1 MAAIPTLS
9 DVCER
14 ALRLPCS
21 PVLLPRLIQV
31 LQKEDAPAG
40 DLEAVI
46 RMDPSLAGATL
57 RLANSAFFGGGS
69 GSQVDTLGEA
79 IMRLGHKE
87 IYRLAALSLA
97 GRWLNQPVQGFRME
111 PGDLARRSLVTAL
124 AAEYLAE
131 KTQRVDPR
139 MAYTAG
145 LIQEI
150 GKLAVA
156 YACAEFFPA
165 IRGHCEDRLS
175 TWQQAERAVLGY
187 DHAEVGT
194 ALVRRWQFPP
204 TLVGV
209 VMYQPPTAEAPGDL
223 LPLLVTVHA
232 AKFVAAT
239 IGAGVGEDGFL
250 FQCNGPLLEEWGFNA
265 GMLESVLPAVL
276 DRASRLLQ
284 TKLTTGAIEL

>member
-1 MAAIPTLS
+1 MSLPTLAE
-9 DVCER
+9 VCER

-31 LQKEDAPAG
+31 LEKEDAPAE

-57 RLANSAFFGGGS
+57 RLANSAFFSGGS
-69 GSQVDTLGEA
+69 GSTVETLGEA

-87 IYRLAALSLA
+87 IYRLAALSLT
-97 GRWLNQPVQGFRME
+97 GRWLNQPVKGFRME

-131 KTQRVDPR
+131 TTNRVDPR
-139 MAYTAG
+139 TAYTAG

-156 YACAEFFPA
+156 YACSDFFPA
-165 IRGHCEDRLS
+165 IRERCENAGW
-175 TWQQAERAVLGY
+175 TWQQSERASLGY

-194 ALVRRWQFPP
+194 ALVRRWQFPA
-204 TLVGV
+204 TLIGV
-209 VMYQPPTAEAPGDL
+209 VMYQPPTAEAPADL
-223 LPLLVTVHA
+223 LPLLVNVHA
-232 AKFVAAT
+232 AKFIAAT

-250 FQCNGPLLEEWGFNA
+250 FQCNGALLEEWGFNA
-265 GMLESVLPAVL
+265 GVLEAALPTVL
-276 DRASRLLQ
+276 DRAARLLQ

>member
-1 MAAIPTLS
+1 MAIPTLTE
-9 DVCER
+9 VCER

-31 LQKEDAPAG
+31 LQKEDAPAE
-40 DLEAVI
+40 DLETVI

-57 RLANSAFFGGGS
+57 RLANSAFFSGGS
-69 GSQVDTLGEA
+69 SAHVDTLGEA

-131 KTQRVDPR
+131 KTERVDPR

-156 YACAEFFPA
+156 YACADLFPA
-165 IRGHCEDRLS
+165 IRGQCEVRGV

-194 ALVRRWQFPP
+194 ALVRRWQFPAN
-204 TLVGV
+204 LVGV
-209 VMYQPPTAEAPGDL
+209 VMYQPPTAEAPADL

-265 GMLESVLPAVL
+265 TMLETVLPTVL
-276 DRASRLLQ
+276 DRAARLLQ
-284 TKLTTGAIEL
+284 TKLTVGAIEL

>member
-1 MAAIPTLS
+1 MSAPTLT
-9 DVCER
+9 DVCES

-21 PVLLPRLIQV
+21 PVLLPRLIEV
-31 LQKEDAPAG
+31 LQKEDSPAE

-57 RLANSAFFGGGS
+57 RLANSAFFSGGS
-69 GSQVDTLGEA
+69 GHGIETLGEA

-97 GRWLNQPVQGFRME
+97 GRWLNQPVPGFRME
-111 PGDLARRSLVTAL
+111 PGDLCRRSLVTAL

-131 KTQRVDPR
+131 KGDRVDPR
-139 MAYTAG
+139 TAYTAG

-156 YACAEFFPA
+156 YACAEYFPQ
-165 IRGHCEDRLS
+165 IRERCETAGC

-194 ALVRRWQFPP
+194 ALVRLWKFPP

-209 VMYQPPTAEAPGDL
+209 VMYQPPTAEAPADL
-223 LPLLVTVHA
+223 LPLLVNVHA
-232 AKFVAAT
+232 AKFIAAT

-250 FQCNGPLLEEWGFNA
+250 FQINGALLEEWGYGANVIEA
-265 GMLESVLPAVL
+265 SLPAVL

>member
-1 MAAIPTLS
+1 MAALPTLTE
-9 DVCER
+9 VCER

-31 LQKEDAPAG
+31 LQKEDAPAE

-46 RMDPSLAGATL
+46 RMDPALAGATL
-57 RLANSAFFGGGS
+57 RLANSAFFS
-69 GSQVDTLGEA
+69 GSTSSGVETLGEG

-97 GRWLNQPVQGFRME
+97 GRWLNQPVPGFRME
-111 PGDLARRSLVTAL
+111 PGDLCRRSLVTAI

-131 KTQRVDPR
+131 QSDRVDPR
-139 MAYTAG
+139 TAYTAG

-156 YACAEFFPA
+156 YACAEHFPA
-165 IRGHCEDRLS
+165 IREHCEQAGC
-175 TWQQAERAVLGY
+175 TWQHAEHHVFGY

-194 ALVRRWQFPP
+194 ALVRLWKFPA
-204 TLVGV
+204 TLIGV
-209 VMYQPPTAEAPGDL
+209 VMYQPLTAEAPADL
-223 LPLLVTVHA
+223 LPLLVNVHA
-232 AKFVAAT
+232 AKFIAAT

-250 FQCNGPLLEEWGFNA
+250 FQCNGSLLEEWGFSSPV
-265 GMLESVLPAVL
+265 LEAAIPPVL
-276 DRASRLLQ
+276 DRATRLLQ

>member
-1 MAAIPTLS
+1 MSTPTLTE
-9 DVCER
+9 VCER

-21 PVLLPRLIQV
+21 PVLLPRLIEV
-31 LQKEDAPAG
+31 LQKEDSPAE

-46 RMDPSLAGATL
+46 RMDPALAGATL
-57 RLANSAFFGGGS
+57 RLANSAYFSGGPGA
-69 GSQVDTLGEA
+69 GIETLGEA

-97 GRWLNQPVQGFRME
+97 GRWLNQPVPGFRME
-111 PGDLARRSLVTAL
+111 PGDLCRRSLVTAI

-131 KTQRVDPR
+131 RGDRVDPR
-139 MAYTAG
+139 TAYTAG

-156 YACAEFFPA
+156 YACADHFPQ
-165 IRGHCEDRLS
+165 IRALCENEGL
-175 TWQQAERAVLGY
+175 TWQQAERGVLGY

-194 ALVRRWQFPP
+194 ALVRLWKFPA
-204 TLVGV
+204 TLIGV
-209 VMYQPPTAEAPGDL
+209 VMYQPPTAAAPHDL
-223 LPLLVTVHA
+223 LPLLVNVHA
-232 AKFVAAT
+232 AKFIAAT

-250 FQCNGPLLEEWGFNA
+250 FQCNGALLEEWGYGA
-265 GMLESVLPAVL
+265 PVIEAALPPVL

-284 TKLTTGAIEL
+284 TKLTTGSIEL